1 MPVTDGQVAVLRALL
16 ADDQDL
22 YKQLYARLDRDR
34 DSGGYAAMINGAFA
48 RAVQRRFGN
57 QHQPADVIEFV
68 ADARSRSG
76 RLAQEIDPGI
86 AERVIHLVLGD
97 GSVTGVSKTAL
108 ASTQLLL
115 LGALV
120 ADEHFDDAGLDAFLA
135 SSRKLADQIM
145 G

>member
-1 MPVTDGQVAVLRALL
+1 MPVTDDQVAVLRALL

-22 YKQLYARLDRDR
+22 YKELYARLDRDR
-34 DSGGYAAMINGAFA
+34 DSGGYVAMVNGAFA
-48 RAVQRRFGN
+48 RAVQRRFGTP
-57 QHQPADVIEFV
+57 HQPADVIEFV
-68 ADARSRSG
+68 ADARSRSD
-76 RLAQEIDPGI
+76 RLAQEIDARI
-86 AERVIHLVLGD
+86 AERVILMVLGE
-97 GSVTGVSKTAL
+97 GSVADVSKTTL

>member
-1 MPVTDGQVAVLRALL
+1 MPVTDDQVAVLRALL

-22 YKQLYARLDRDR
+22 YKMLYARLDRDR
-34 DSGGYAAMINGAFA
+34 DSAGYIAMVTAGFAEAAE
-48 RAVQRRFGN
+48 RRFGEN
-57 QHQPADVIEFV
+57 YQPADVIEFV
-68 ADARSRSG
+68 ADARSRSE
-76 RLAQEIDPGI
+76 RAAQELDPRI
-86 AERVIHLVLGD
+86 AERVIEVALGR
-97 GSVTGVSKTAL
+97 GSVADVSKTTL

-135 SSRKLADQIM
+135 SSRKLADQII

>member
-1 MPVTDGQVAVLRALL
+1 MV
-16 ADDQDL
+16 
-22 YKQLYARLDRDR
+22 
-34 DSGGYAAMINGAFA
+34 NGAFA
-48 RAVQRRFGN
+48 RAVQRRFGTP
-57 QHQPADVIEFV
+57 HQPADVIEFV
-68 ADARSRSG
+68 ADARSRSD
-76 RLAQEIDPGI
+76 RVAQEIDPRI
-86 AERVIHLVLGD
+86 AERVILMVLGD
-97 GSVTGVSKTAL
+97 GSVADVSKTTL